1 MSVDV
6 DRDDDYDSMEASV
19 FHAVKRP
26 PAVLKHAL
34 LDKYLSPFVGK
45 VGSTSIAGRVAF
57 VDGFAGPG
65 RYADL
70 QEGSGALALRKA
82 NELAHIGGGRAL
94 ECHFVEQDP
103 ATAARLASV
112 VTEEARGATATVRS
126 GCLADALPEVL
137 DAVEGLPCLFY
148 LDPCGLLP
156 PFSTLEAILER
167 RARGG
172 AATELLVNFSAVSLR
187 RIGGHLTSDAAIP
200 ATLDRMDHVCGGDW
214 WRQTWLD
221 HLPDTGASEEAV
233 VEAYMS
239 KIAGA
244 MHGAAWSIDV
254 KQKVQHKPKYYLV
267 FGTRHKDGFT
277 AFGETASKALEEW
290 RRCLAELEARGTL
303 LEDGGWELEFD
314 RSETALRAVWE
325 DAIFANIRTLAA
337 SGLDFT
343 VLAHYN
349 EVFGEFVGV
358 ARSMHLRAAWKRAF
372 DAGLVANT
380 PRGVKDLLGTPLV
393 PA

>member
-112 VTEEARGATATVRS
+112 VTEEARGATATVRT
-126 GCLADALPEVL
+126 CRDL
-137 DAVEGLPCLFY
+137 
-148 LDPCGLLP
+148 
-156 PFSTLEAILER
+156 
-167 RARGG
+167 RGP
-172 AATELLVNFSAVSLR
+172 VR
-187 RIGGHLTSDAAIP
+187 
-200 ATLDRMDHVCGGDW
+200 
-214 WRQTWLD
+214 
-221 HLPDTGASEEAV
+221 
-233 VEAYMS
+233 
-239 KIAGA
+239 
-244 MHGAAWSIDV
+244 
-254 KQKVQHKPKYYLV
+254 
-267 FGTRHKDGFT
+267 
-277 AFGETASKALEEW
+277 
-290 RRCLAELEARGTL
+290 
-303 LEDGGWELEFD
+303 
-314 RSETALRAVWE
+314 ALRARRGSR
-325 DAIFANIRTLAA
+325 ACRL
-337 SGLDFT
+337 
-343 VLAHYN
+343 
-349 EVFGEFVGV
+349 VGDGHPKEWREPLRV
-358 ARSMHLRAAWKRAF
+358 ARRACRQRVSTLRHFWRDKRCWRR
-372 DAGLVANT
+372 
-380 PRGVKDLLGTPLV
+380 RGGSCGTGRSLSGEDGRREQKKFGWEQSPDLYRLGTGEDGAV
-393 PA
+393 PP

>member
-6 DRDDDYDSMEASV
+6 DPDDDYDSMEASV

-82 NELAHIGGGRAL
+82 SELAGIRGGRAL

-103 ATAARLASV
+103 ATASRLNAVVAKDALGAR
-112 VTEEARGATATVRS
+112 ATVHV
-126 GCLADALPEVL
+126 GALVDALPQIL

-156 PFSTLEAILER
+156 PFSALESILQR
-167 RARGG
+167 RGRSG
-172 AATELLVNFSAVSLR
+172 AATELLVNFSAMSLR
-187 RIGGHLTSDAAIP
+187 RIAGHLTSDAAIP
-200 ATLDRMDHVCGGDW
+200 ATLERMDQVCGGDW
-214 WRQTWLD
+214 WRATWLGQ
-221 HLPDTGASEEAV
+221 LPDTAAAEAAV
-233 VEAYMS
+233 VAEYLDRLAQVM
-239 KIAGA
+239 KGV
-244 MHGAAWSIDV
+244 AWSIEV
-254 KQKVQHKPKYYLV
+254 KQKVEHKPKYYLL

-277 AFGETASKALEEW
+277 AFGEAASKALEAW
-290 RRCLAELEARGTL
+290 RRCLAELDAQGTL
-303 LEDGGWELEFD
+303 MEDGAWEGQFEE
-314 RSETALRAVWE
+314 SEAHLRAVWVE
-325 DAIFANIRTLAA
+325 EILANLEAVLR
-337 SGLDFT
+337 GGHPFT
-343 VLAHYN
+343 VLEKYG
-349 EVFGEFVGV
+349 EVFGDLVGV
-358 ARSMHLRAAWKRAF
+358 ARRMHLRAAWKRAF
-372 DAGLVANT
+372 DAGLVENT
-380 PRGVKDLLGTPLV
+380 PRGVRDLLSTPIV